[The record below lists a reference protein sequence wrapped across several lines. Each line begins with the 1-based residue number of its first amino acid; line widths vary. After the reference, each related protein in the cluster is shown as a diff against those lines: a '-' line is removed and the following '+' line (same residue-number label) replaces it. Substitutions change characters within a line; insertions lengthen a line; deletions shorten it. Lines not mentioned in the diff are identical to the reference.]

1 MEGNFLNGLTE
12 PLSSG
17 TNMKWRSHDAFTQ
30 VILNDGQDVGGE
42 TMYSDLIFSHHPTQ
56 NQDWL
61 IGRGGQ
67 GSCLDE

>member
-42 TMYSDLIFSHHPTQ
+42 TMYSDLIFDLS
-56 NQDWL
+56 WW
-61 IGRGGQ
+61 
-67 GSCLDE
+67 S